1 LSTSKYVV
9 TASKCVVVECHHKS
23 GNSSPMSA
31 TSLLLL
37 LTVAG
42 TKQCLLQHFEG
53 FGRKSR
59 SDWLPIFCWIGD
71 WIASD
76 DELQNDAEY
85 TGTENTK
92 DSHNFSR
99 LVWKKTFSTDARM
112 VDHGASVG
120 SSRLQRPISSSSRIR
135 SNLMFKLG
143 VEAERYTEKVQKRAP
158 SRGSLLGNVQL
169 SKEPLKYKEEE
180 DESRPAGSSLWGIV
194 SIFTRQAYLSET
206 EGAEAPLSSS
216 LSSQESS
223 TSSEGS
229 RPRRLTFNEEV
240 SVCPIPKRDEY
251 SKRIREWLW
260 ASPEEMMLNA
270 HRNSV
275 EFAAEGWD
283 WRTVMEDE
291 NMYRCVETNEL
302 IHPIHIEQQLEED
315 IQQRE

>member
-1 LSTSKYVV
+1 
-9 TASKCVVVECHHKS
+9 
-23 GNSSPMSA
+23 
-31 TSLLLL
+31 
-37 LTVAG
+37 
-42 TKQCLLQHFEG
+42 
-53 FGRKSR
+53 
-59 SDWLPIFCWIGD
+59 
-71 WIASD
+71 
-76 DELQNDAEY
+76 
-85 TGTENTK
+85 
-92 DSHNFSR
+92 
-99 LVWKKTFSTDARM
+99 M
-112 VDHGASVG
+112 VDHGASIE

-143 VEAERYTEKVQKRAP
+143 VEAERYTEKIQKRAP

-169 SKEPLKYKEEE
+169 SKEPLKYMEE
-180 DESRPAGSSLWGIV
+180 DESRPAGSSLWGLV
-194 SIFTRQAYLSET
+194 SIFTKQASLSET

-216 LSSQESS
+216 LSSQDSS
-223 TSSEGS
+223 TSTEGS
-229 RPRRLTFNEEV
+229 QPRRLTFNEEV